1 MQEVYEQLSKK
12 ELIAQIKE
20 LKNNI
25 PSRAKALNDQEL
37 TCDVLFHASSE
48 LIYLVDQQGCFLM
61 VNDSV
66 CKKYGYK
73 REELIGKYGDMLSA
87 PGKNDLEKAHERFVE
102 VLENNKTFK
111 YQWWSM
117 TKDGVIFPKEFT
129 MRRVIYE
136 GQPCALIL
144 GRDTSEHNEFQEKM
158 MESEKRY
165 RSLFERN
172 LAGIYRTKPDGEIV
186 DCNQAFANIL
196 GYDSKDDLIG
206 KVNAGDLYVDKENRK
221 KNVSEIIEKHSVKS
235 NRIRLKRK
243 DGDEIWVL
251 VSTAAIENIDTKE
264 IEYLEGTFID
274 ITDQVKIEEM
284 LKKSQ
289 ESYRS
294 LLDSSPF
301 GIVLHDEGR
310 VIFANKRALEMMGV
324 NDMFEMEGVSV
335 FDFLFDEDHKIAKQ
349 RISRTY
355 AEEELPYQE
364 YRLKRRD
371 NLELSIETRT
381 NLIEFQGKK
390 VLQISFHDITK
401 VKQLEKEK
409 LRTQLVQEINNR
421 LTQELEE
428 KNQIQK
434 KLIASE
440 EKLKTS
446 LQEKEV
452 LLKEVHHRVKNN
464 LQVISSIFNLQKN
477 YSSNQV
483 VKDLLVE
490 SQNRIKSMAF
500 IHESLYKTVDFAKI
514 NFSEYTENLCYNL
527 LKSYNAYGKSAEL
540 KLQLKEVFINLD
552 FAIPCGLI
560 LNELITNAIK
570 YAFEGREHGVI
581 TVNLSQKK
589 NNIVLKI
596 SDDGVGIPKDIN
608 FENSNTLGF
617 QLVNALVSQIN
628 GSLSLKV
635 DNGTKYEISFKTN

>member
-1 MQEVYEQLSKK
+1 
-12 ELIAQIKE
+12 
-20 LKNNI
+20 
-25 PSRAKALNDQEL
+25 
-37 TCDVLFHASSE
+37 
-48 LIYLVDQQGCFLM
+48 
-61 VNDSV
+61 
-66 CKKYGYK
+66 
-73 REELIGKYGDMLSA
+73 
-87 PGKNDLEKAHERFVE
+87 
-102 VLENNKTFK
+102 
-111 YQWWSM
+111 
-117 TKDGVIFPKEFT
+117 
-129 MRRVIYE
+129 
-136 GQPCALIL
+136 
-144 GRDTSEHNEFQEKM
+144 
-158 MESEKRY
+158 
-165 RSLFERN
+165 
-172 LAGIYRTKPDGEIV
+172 
-186 DCNQAFANIL
+186 
-196 GYDSKDDLIG
+196 
-206 KVNAGDLYVDKENRK
+206 
-221 KNVSEIIEKHSVKS
+221 
-235 NRIRLKRK
+235 
-243 DGDEIWVL
+243 VL
-251 VSTAAIENIDTKE
+251 VSTAAIKKTDTE
-264 IEYLEGTFID
+264 SEEVEYLEGTFID
-274 ITDQVKIEEM
+274 ITDQVKMEEM
-284 LKKSQ
+284 LKRSQ

-301 GIVLHDEGR
+301 GIVLHEKGK
-310 VIFANKRALEMMGV
+310 VLFSNKRALEMMGV
-324 NDMFEMEGVSV
+324 SDMFEMEGASV
-335 FDFLFDEDHKIAKQ
+335 FDFLFEGDHAIAKQ

-364 YRLKRRD
+364 YRLKRKD

-440 EKLKTS
+440 DKLKIS

-477 YSSNQV
+477 YSSNQI

-540 KLQLKEVFINLD
+540 KLKLKEVFINLD

-560 LNELITNAIK
+560 LNELITNAVK
-570 YAFEGREHGVI
+570 YAFEGKTHGIIEVE
-581 TVNLSQKK
+581 LAQKK
-589 NNIVLKI
+589 NIILLKI
-596 SDDGVGIPKDIN
+596 SDNGIGLPEDIN
-608 FENSNTLGF
+608 FEDSNTLGF
-617 QLVNALVSQIN
+617 QLVNALVNQIN
-628 GSLSLKV
+628 GKLVFKV
-635 DNGTKYEISFKTN
+635 NNGTKYEISFKTN